1 VTEWP
6 RPLHAPTAAR
16 RRGGPASQVLDR
28 AAALRHLDWMLLGA
42 VLGLA
47 GVGSLLVWSATRQ
60 GLERAG
66 GDPAALV
73 KRHLLNL
80 AIGAVLGSVAAL
92 VDYRQLRLYAPFV
105 YVASCLGLVAVLT
118 PLGATING
126 SHSWIV
132 LGGGFQVQPS
142 EFAKVALVIGMALLL
157 GQQRDRESGPRGLD
171 VLAVLALAV
180 VPMALIVLQPD
191 LGTVTVFVFTIFGT
205 LAISGA
211 PTRWLVGLVLAG
223 VLGAGAVWHLG
234 LLEDYQVK
242 RFTAFANPAADAR
255 GAGYNSTQARIAVGS
270 GGFTGKGLFAGSQ
283 TNGEFVPE
291 QQTDFIFTVA
301 GEELGFVGAGS
312 ILLLLGVVLLRGL
325 RIATRADD
333 AFGALVASGVVC
345 WFAFQ
350 AFENIGMTLGIMPVT
365 GVPLPFVSYGG
376 SSMFANLVAV
386 GLLQNVHLRS
396 MSA

>member
-1 VTEWP
+1 MTEWP
-6 RPLHAPTAAR
+6 RALVAPRAAR
-16 RRGGPASQVLDR
+16 RGPVSRVLARAS
-28 AAALRHLDWMLLGA
+28 ALRHLDWVLLGA
-42 VLGLA
+42 VLALA
-47 GVGSLLVWSATRQ
+47 GVGSVLVWSATREE
-60 GLERAG
+60 LERAG
-66 GDPAALV
+66 DDPTALF
-73 KRHLLNL
+73 KRQLLNL
-80 AIGAVLGSVAAL
+80 AIGMLLGSVAAL
-92 VDYRQLRLYAPFV
+92 VDHRQLRIYAPLV

-142 EFAKVALVIGMALLL
+142 EFAKVALVVGMALLL
-157 GQQRDRESGPRGLD
+157 GKQRQRDASPGHVD
-171 VLAVLALAV
+171 VLAVLALAAL
-180 VPMALIVLQPD
+180 PMALIVLQPD
-191 LGTVTVFVFTIFGT
+191 LGTAMVFVFTIFGT

-211 PTRWLVGLVLAG
+211 PSRWLVGLVLAG
-223 VLGAGAVWHLG
+223 VVAAGAVWHLG

-242 RFTAFANPAADAR
+242 RFTAFANPAADIR

-270 GGFTGKGLFAGSQ
+270 GGVVGKGLFQGSQ
-283 TNGEFVPE
+283 TNGDFVPA

-333 AFGALVASGVVC
+333 LFGALVASAVVC
-345 WFAFQ
+345 WLAFQ
-350 AFENIGMTLGIMPVT
+350 TFQNIGMTLGIMPVT
-365 GVPLPFVSYGG
+365 GLPLPFVSYGG

-396 MSA
+396 MRA